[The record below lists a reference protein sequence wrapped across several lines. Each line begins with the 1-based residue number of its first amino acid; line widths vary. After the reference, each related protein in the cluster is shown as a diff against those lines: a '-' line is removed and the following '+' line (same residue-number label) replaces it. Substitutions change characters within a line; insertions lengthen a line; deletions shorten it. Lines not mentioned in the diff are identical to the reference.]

1 MSGLWTV
8 CVEQLFRLLICCTKK
23 KNLCCE
29 GEWKVCVCL
38 LNKTS
43 TVEQHIFSIEANW
56 FLQNY
61 SLFLPVCHKKTG
73 FAYFP
78 FSTAE
83 AKVFLHWP
91 VYNSSVV
98 MRLDLK
104 KKKTTLFLVLYLFGF
119 YLFEFFL
126 SVQVKH
132 YSSVGINVQI
142 QQNDCAIS
150 WVSERNPY
158 CSCVRFPFSIHK
170 KATTLKLCIWF
181 SVQKPKQDRINPFVF
196 LLGKCK
202 S

>member
-8 CVEQLFRLLICCTKK
+8 CVEQLFRLLTCCTKK

-43 TVEQHIFSIEANW
+43 TVEQHILSTEANW
-56 FLQNY
+56 FLLNY
-61 SLFLPVCHKKTG
+61 SFILPVCHKKTG

-78 FSTAE
+78 FNTAE
-83 AKVFLHWP
+83 AKVLLHWP
-91 VYNSSVV
+91 VYNYSVV
-98 MRLDLK
+98 MRFNLK
-104 KKKTTLFLVLYLFGF
+104 KTHTFLVLYLFAF
-119 YLFEFFL
+119 YLVTFFL

-132 YSSVGINVQI
+132 YNSVGINLQI

-158 CSCVRFPFSIHK
+158 CSCVRFPFSSHR
-170 KATTLKLCIWF
+170 KATRLKLFICF
-181 SVQKPKQDRINPFVF
+181 SVQKPKQDRINPLAFS
-196 LLGKCK
+196 LGKV
-202 S
+202 

>member
-8 CVEQLFRLLICCTKK
+8 CVEQLFRLLTCCTKK

-43 TVEQHIFSIEANW
+43 TVEQHILSTEANW

-61 SLFLPVCHKKTG
+61 SLILPVCHKKTG

-78 FSTAE
+78 FNTAE
-83 AKVFLHWP
+83 VKVFLHWP
-91 VYNSSVV
+91 VYNYSVV

-104 KKKTTLFLVLYLFGF
+104 KKTKNTCFGTIFVWVLFDSIFWG
-119 YLFEFFL
+119 
-126 SVQVKH
+126 VQVKH
-132 YSSVGINVQI
+132 YNSVGTSLQI

-150 WVSERNPY
+150 RVSERNPY
-158 CSCVRFPFSIHK
+158 CSCVRFPFSCHK
-170 KATTLKLCIWF
+170 KATTLKLCICF
-181 SVQKPKQDRINPFVF
+181 SVQKPKQDRINPFAF
-196 LLGKCK
+196 SLGKV
-202 S
+202 

>member
-8 CVEQLFRLLICCTKK
+8 CVEQLFRLLTRCTKK

-61 SLFLPVCHKKTG
+61 SLILPVCHKKTG

-91 VYNSSVV
+91 VYNYSVV
-98 MRLDLK
+98 MRLNLK
-104 KKKTTLFLVLYLFGF
+104 KKKLHLFLVLYLFGF

-158 CSCVRFPFSIHK
+158 CSCVRFPFSSPKGNH
-170 KATTLKLCIWF
+170 TEVLHLVF
-181 SVQKPKQDRINPFVF
+181 SPKTKTRQNKPFCF
-196 LLGKCK
+196 SLGKV
-202 S
+202 

>member
-8 CVEQLFRLLICCTKK
+8 CVEQLFRLLTCCTKK

-61 SLFLPVCHKKTG
+61 SLILPVCHKKTG

-78 FSTAE
+78 FNIAE

-91 VYNSSVV
+91 VYNYSVV
-98 MRLDLK
+98 TRLNLEK
-104 KKKTTLFLVLYLFGF
+104 NPHLFLVLYLFGF
-119 YLFEFFL
+119 YLIEFFFKCTSEAL
-126 SVQVKH
+126 QLCWNQLAYPTERLCNIMGFWEKPLLQLCKISF
-132 YSSVGINVQI
+132 
-142 QQNDCAIS
+142 QQS
-150 WVSERNPY
+150 
-158 CSCVRFPFSIHK
+158 
-170 KATTLKLCIWF
+170 
-181 SVQKPKQDRINPFVF
+181 
-196 LLGKCK
+196 
-202 S
+202 

>member
-8 CVEQLFRLLICCTKK
+8 CVEQLFRLLTCCTKK

-43 TVEQHIFSIEANW
+43 TVEQHILSTEANW

-61 SLFLPVCHKKTG
+61 SLILPVCHKKTG

-78 FSTAE
+78 FNTDE

-91 VYNSSVV
+91 VYNYSVV

-104 KKKTTLFLVLYLFGF
+104 KKTTPFLVLYLFEF
-119 YLFEFFL
+119 YLIKFFW

-132 YSSVGINVQI
+132 YNSVGINLQI

-158 CSCVRFPFSIHK
+158 CSCVRFPFSSHK
-170 KATTLKLCIWF
+170 KATTLKLCICF
-181 SVQKPKQDRINPFVF
+181 SV
-196 LLGKCK
+196 
-202 S
+202 

>member
-8 CVEQLFRLLICCTKK
+8 CVEQLFRLLTRCTKK

-61 SLFLPVCHKKTG
+61 SLILPVCHKKTG

-91 VYNSSVV
+91 VYNYSVV
-98 MRLDLK
+98 MRLNLK
-104 KKKTTLFLVLYLFGF
+104 KKPTPFFGTIFVWVLFVWVFFECTSEALQLCWNQRANPTERLCNIMGF
-119 YLFEFFL
+119 WEKPLLQLCKISF
-126 SVQVKH
+126 
-132 YSSVGINVQI
+132 
-142 QQNDCAIS
+142 QQS
-150 WVSERNPY
+150 
-158 CSCVRFPFSIHK
+158 
-170 KATTLKLCIWF
+170 
-181 SVQKPKQDRINPFVF
+181 
-196 LLGKCK
+196 
-202 S
+202 

>member
-8 CVEQLFRLLICCTKK
+8 CVEQFFRLLTCCTKK

-29 GEWKVCVCL
+29 GEWKVCVFL

-43 TVEQHIFSIEANW
+43 TVEQHILSTEANW

-61 SLFLPVCHKKTG
+61 SLILPVCHKKTG

-91 VYNSSVV
+91 VYNYSVV
-98 MRLDLK
+98 MRRDLK
-104 KKKTTLFLVLYLFGF
+104 KNQKTTPVLVLYLFGF
-119 YLFEFFL
+119 YLIEFFL

-132 YSSVGINVQI
+132 YNSVGTSLQI

-150 WVSERNPY
+150 RVSERNPY
-158 CSCVRFPFSIHK
+158 CNCVRFPFSSHK
-170 KATTLKLCIWF
+170 KATTLKLCICF
-181 SVQKPKQDRINPFVF
+181 SVQKPKQDRINPFAF
-196 LLGKCK
+196 SLGKV
-202 S
+202 